1 MSLNK
6 GQLEIITAI
15 KSMDTKMSKRLDNLE
30 QQNKVI
36 IERIEH
42 LTEEYTKLSTE
53 QKNIRKELSN
63 QQVDLEVLKQKS
75 ISTDIIICGVPDNQL
90 NTVKAVTSALKQ
102 YKLEINE
109 NDYHK
114 MYRLKN
120 NKNTSGHTPICV
132 ELNNRNIKAL
142 ILSKKRKYGPILLEN
157 TGDTASTSEHKKI
170 IIKHRMTPYFSDLLN
185 ETFKFKE
192 KNKYKFAWFQ
202 ENVILLKKEESS
214 KPISILS
221 SADLKKLENNTE

>member
-1 MSLNK
+1 MSLNQ
-6 GQLEIITAI
+6 GQLEIIAAI
-15 KSMDTKMSKRLDNLE
+15 KSMDTKMNERLDNLE

-42 LTEEYTKLSTE
+42 LTEEYKQLSTE

-63 QQVDLEVLKQKS
+63 QQIELEILKQKN
-75 ISTDIIICGVPDNQL
+75 ISTDIIIFGIPDNQL
-90 NTVKAVTSALKQ
+90 NTVEAVTSALKQ
-102 YKLEINE
+102 YKIEINVT
-109 NDYHK
+109 DYHK

-120 NKNTSGHTPICV
+120 NKNTSKHTPICV
-132 ELNNRNIKAL
+132 ELNSRTIKTL
-142 ILSKKRKYGPILLEN
+142 ILSRKRKYGPILH
-157 TGDTASTSEHKKI
+157 TVDTASTENIKKI

-202 ENVILLKKEESS
+202 ENVILLTKEESS
-214 KPISILS
+214 KPICILS
-221 SADLKKLENNTE
+221 SGDLKALENSA